1 MNTKPIMDATLTR
14 RLTLEKTGLEKTD
27 LRKTDSTRSASL
39 ASVAIDRTNA
49 NVLSNIDWERNPGFL
64 VLDLKRLISQA
75 VDAGIQGFDLTSAQ
89 LRAVFQLI
97 RKDGVSQ
104 VALADVMGIKKAATG
119 VLLERLEEKGLIER
133 RPDAIDRRANLIFL
147 SDKALELVIPL
158 VDSGNSILK
167 NLMRGIKRQEQG
179 LLVDLLLQMKCNAE
193 RMIEEG
199 KENNG

>member
-133 RPDAIDRRANLIFL
+133 RPDTIDRRANLIFL

-167 NLMRGIKRQEQG
+167 NLMRGIRRQEQE